1 MTDTAAF
8 GDRPNPKRQLLGLA
22 LLLVVMYLCACS
34 LRSTNDWVNLTFV
47 GLIHLLSFCAIPLVL
62 HLRGRAKLW
71 AAVVLLPILAFSFIG
86 LVGVAIFDI
95 PAALKH
101 RQMNRELGA
110 IQQGRYSVHLVW
122 EETAG
127 GALGPHGVALEQRM
141 FIAPGL
147 YVVNYLDY
155 FPEAHEGNLAITG
168 ANKITV
174 HIPATSRH
182 QSTDQVY
189 SLKPWVYF

>member
-8 GDRPNPKRQLLGLA
+8 GSRSNPKRQLLGLA

-47 GLIHLLSFCAIPLVL
+47 GLIHLLTFCAIPFVL
-62 HLRGRAKLW
+62 RLRGRAKLW
-71 AAVVLLPILAFSFIG
+71 AAVVLLPILTFSLIG
-86 LVGVAIFDI
+86 LAGLAIFDI

-101 RQMNRELGA
+101 RQMSRELGA
-110 IQQGRYSVHLVW
+110 VQQGRYTVHLVW
-122 EETAG
+122 VETTG

-141 FIAPGL
+141 FIAPDL

-155 FPEAHEGNLAITG
+155 FPEAHEGNLTLAG
-168 ANKITV
+168 ANKIAV
-174 HIPATSRH
+174 HISNTSRYRGV
-182 QSTDQVY
+182 DRVY
-189 SLKPWVYF
+189 SLNPWVYF